1 MKTMQREHP
10 TGSSSSNKSLI
21 TCHAPAAQA
30 VFIAGTFN
38 EWQPTALALKRG
50 DAGDWNTTLDLR
62 PGRYEYKFIVDG
74 AWCCE
79 AGCEHAYRGC
89 ANCVPNAFGTM
100 NRVLEVD

>member
-1 MKTMQREHP
+1 MKTTQREHP
-10 TGSSSSNKSLI
+10 TGSSNKSLI

-30 VFIAGTFN
+30 VFVAGTFN
-38 EWQPTALALKRG
+38 AWQPIALPLKRG

-74 AWCCE
+74 EWCCE
-79 AGCEHAYRGC
+79 AGCEHEYRGC
-89 ANCVPNAFGTM
+89 ANCVPNEFGTM